1 MNSPTELQPL
11 LDRNSE
17 SPLWAQFRDA
27 LRLQILQGELAIGA
41 KLPSEAELGE
51 QFGISRIVVR
61 EALADLVRNNLIYL
75 SLIHI

>member
-1 MNSPTELQPL
+1 MNAPTELQPL

-41 KLPSEAELGE
+41 
-51 QFGISRIVVR
+51 
-61 EALADLVRNNLIYL
+61 
-75 SLIHI
+75 